1 MIGSTENESLKIIPG
16 NWVPV
21 IYKSKW
27 YVVQVLQLDNSDDT
41 YFVTFLETA
50 EQQNTKVKYHSSP
63 DEDWINTKHPLCNGR
78 AHSCWKNQTH
88 SQNNPNYSKHDS
100 KKTQ

>member
-1 MIGSTENESLKIIPG
+1 MIGSAKNESLKIIPG

-63 DEDWINTKHPLCNGR
+63 DEDCINTKHSLCNQR
-78 AHSCWKNQTH
+78 AHSCWKNQRH
-88 SQNNPNYSKHDS
+88 SQNNRNYSKHDS
-100 KKTQ
+100 KEIQ